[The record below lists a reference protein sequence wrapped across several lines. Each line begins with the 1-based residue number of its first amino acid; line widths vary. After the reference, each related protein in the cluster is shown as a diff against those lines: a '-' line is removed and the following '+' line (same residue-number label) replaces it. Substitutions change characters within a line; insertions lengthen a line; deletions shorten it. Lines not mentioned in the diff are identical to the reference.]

1 MQRGG
6 SMKTAMAAVVG
17 AAALLAGSGT
27 QAQTQPPA
35 HAPGGGPPA
44 AALQPGVTPSAT
56 EPPALLD
63 PALARNAERLRDRA
77 AAGDNAAYDVLEG
90 LTTEIGPRL
99 AGSSAMHR
107 AADWAVARLKALGFQ
122 NVHKEP
128 FTLTVWTRGAETAEV
143 TAPFPQRLVVTAL
156 GGSTATPPEGIEAQ
170 IALFRTYDEMLAAP
184 VGSLAGKIAVVTQ
197 PMPVGGYGAY
207 YRIRGLGPSE
217 AARRG
222 AVAYLLRS
230 LATDDRRLPHTGTM
244 DYLPDFSGGAQRPTP
259 KIPAAALSAPD
270 AEQIER
276 MARRGKPIRI
286 HLTLTP
292 TSAEG
297 TSETVIGEIPG
308 RETPDQIVLIG
319 GHLDSWDL
327 GTGALDDGAGVAIT
341 VAAAKLIAEMPQ
353 RPRRTIRVAL
363 FGAEE
368 VGQSNLAYVAAHPQ
382 AEQNR
387 HVIASECDEGA
398 DHLFAV
404 RLPAGAAASPFG
416 RTLDQVVGPL
426 ATYVSPAAATD
437 GGADLESLKGVPL
450 AGLQQNDMRYFDLHH
465 TADDTLD
472 KIDRKQMDQNVAVW
486 AAFTYLAAD
495 SDVDFRAL
503 AAAAP
508 PQR

>member
-1 MQRGG
+1 MRHGG
-6 SMKTAMAAVVG
+6 PNMTAMAIG
-17 AAALLAGSGT
+17 AAALLL
-27 QAQTQPPA
+27 
-35 HAPGGGPPA
+35 GG
-44 AALQPGVTPSAT
+44 AALA
-56 EPPALLD
+56 EPPPR
-63 PALARNAERLRDRA
+63 PALGAALVRNAEALRDRA
-77 AAGDNAAYDVLEG
+77 TAGDDVAYDVLEG

-99 AGSSAMHR
+99 AGSPAMRR
-107 AADWAVARLKALGFQ
+107 AADWAVVKLKSLGLR

-128 FTLTVWTRGAETAEV
+128 FALAVWTRGVETAEV

-156 GGSTATPPEGIEAQ
+156 GGSTATPPEGVEAEV
-170 IALFRTYDEMLAAP
+170 ALFASYDALLAAP
-184 VGSLAGKIAVVTQ
+184 VGSLTGKIAVVTQ

-207 YRIRGLGPSE
+207 YRIRALGPSE

-230 LATDDRRLPHTGTM
+230 LATDDRRFAHTGTM
-244 DYLPDFSGGAQRPTP
+244 DYLPEFSGDASDRSPGSRPRPCRRPTP
-259 KIPAAALSAPD
+259 SSWSGWRGAAGPSASTS
-270 AEQIER
+270 
-276 MARRGKPIRI
+276 
-286 HLTLTP
+286 TLTP
-292 TSAEG
+292 TSRPG

-308 RETPDQIVLIG
+308 REKADEVVLIG

-327 GTGALDDGAGVAIT
+327 GTGAIDDGAGVAIT
-341 VAAAKLIAEMPQ
+341 VGAAKLIADLPQ

-382 AEQNR
+382 AEQDR
-387 HVIASECDEGA
+387 HVIAAECDEGA
-398 DHLFAV
+398 DHLYAV

-416 RTLDQVVGPL
+416 RTLGQVVGPL
-426 ATYVSPAAATD
+426 ATFVSPEPATD

-450 AGLQQNDMRYFDLHH
+450 AGLQQDNTRYFELHH

-472 KIDRKQMDQNVAVW
+472 KVDRRQMDQNVAVW

-495 SDVDFRAL
+495 SDTDFRAL

-508 PQR
+508 AAGRP